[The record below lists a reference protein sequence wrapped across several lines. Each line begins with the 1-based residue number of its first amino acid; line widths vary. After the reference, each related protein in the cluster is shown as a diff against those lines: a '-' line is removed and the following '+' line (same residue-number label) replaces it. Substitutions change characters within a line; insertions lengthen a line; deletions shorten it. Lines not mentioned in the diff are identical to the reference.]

1 VSGGRLRISRSAPET
16 AAMPDH
22 VFARACG
29 LADPKC
35 PAVTVSPTADVGH
48 RTASIA
54 GRFGRY
60 TMLAGA
66 AVSWSMAGLA
76 FWIGAGVVC
85 PNGTCRVLEVDRQL
99 LGTLNALRQPWLD
112 ATLTAATWL
121 GSIIVLLPFALAL
134 AWRYRRRGQ
143 PGAALLLPV
152 AVGGAWLLAHAGKL
166 LAVRPRPD
174 LYPALIA
181 MPGDLSFPS
190 AHAMQITAFALAWV
204 LAAESRPG
212 WVRVVA
218 AALIVLAVAL
228 SRLYLQVH
236 FPSDVVIGIIA
247 AAAWVIGL
255 RLFMGARA

>member
-1 VSGGRLRISRSAPET
+1 
-16 AAMPDH
+16 
-22 VFARACG
+22 
-29 LADPKC
+29 
-35 PAVTVSPTADVGH
+35 
-48 RTASIA
+48 
-54 GRFGRY
+54 
-60 TMLAGA
+60 MLAGA
-66 AVSWSMAGLA
+66 AVFWSMAGLT

-85 PNGTCRVLEVDRQL
+85 PNGTCRVLELDRQL

-112 ATLTAATWL
+112 AILTAATWL

-143 PGAALLLPV
+143 LGAALLLPI
-152 AVGGAWLLAHAGKL
+152 AVGGAWLLAHTGKL

-181 MPGDLSFPS
+181 MPADLSFPS

-204 LAAESRPG
+204 LAAGSRPG
-212 WVRVVA
+212 WACVIA
-218 AALIVLAVAL
+218 ASVIILAVAL

-236 FPSDVVIGIIA
+236 FPSDVAIGVIA

-255 RLFMGARA
+255 RLFLGARA